1 MGLKGEKEKLLKEVP
16 SSYDDTFGLFFEQ
29 NVLSSLF
36 HLGGSRAKCAI

>member
-16 SSYDDTFGLFFEQ
+16 SSFDDPFGLFGHL

-36 HLGGSRAKCAI
+36 HLGGPRAKCAI